1 MKKLI
6 IIVLLCVLLN
16 AKNYAQNL
24 LAQKDK
30 FFLGWEVAVPTNDLI
45 SGTSWSGGRF
55 EYRRMVNHNISV
67 GIGMSWNSFD
77 DYVPRTTY
85 QKPDGTGAV
94 TTDLVKDVYTVPITL
109 SAHYYFDA
117 GKKLLPYIGLG
128 LGTEYAD
135 QNLYFNIFGAE
146 QNNWGF
152 VARPEIGLIYPFNTH
167 GGIYLNAAY
176 NYATNKNDIYNTN
189 SLAQFAVSLGFVFG
203 SR

>member
-1 MKKLI
+1 
-6 IIVLLCVLLN
+6 
-16 AKNYAQNL
+16 
-24 LAQKDK
+24 
-30 FFLGWEVAVPTNDLI
+30 
-45 SGTSWSGGRF
+45 
-55 EYRRMVNHNISV
+55 MVNHNISV
-67 GIGMSWNSFD
+67 GIGASWNSFD

-117 GKKLLPYIGLG
+117 GKKLLPYVGLG

-167 GGIYLNAAY
+167 GGLFLNAAY

-189 SLAQFAVSLGFVFG
+189 SLAQFAISLGFVFG